1 MGEPAALRV
10 LARHRGLLARCQ
22 PLADGQGVPV
32 VPAQR
37 KVRREYETLVGT
49 LTP

>member
-10 LARHRGLLARCQ
+10 PDGLRGLLARCQ
-22 PLADGQGVPV
+22 RLADGRGVPV
-32 VPAQR
+32 APAQR